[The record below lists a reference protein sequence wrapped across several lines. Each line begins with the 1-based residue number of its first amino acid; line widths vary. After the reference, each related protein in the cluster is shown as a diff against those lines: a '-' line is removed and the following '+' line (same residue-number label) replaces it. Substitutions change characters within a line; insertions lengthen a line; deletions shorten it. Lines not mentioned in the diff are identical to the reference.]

1 MVAIHFPHGQ
11 VVDAGAEAFYKYKG
25 NIQRFAAFLKCS
37 IRWAVN
43 CFLQSFT
50 FVWVIHVGEMHHRQL
65 SQPVSGVVL
74 FGTFFGEHIRK
85 NFCRC
90 IISDFL
96 RILLSVQFIQK
107 KFRKICS
114 FCQPQI
120 RVEAPYPRLPCH
132 MRCIAR
138 KNRVTGILKQ
148 AGFFHDSDF
157 PALPVRVIIKTGKL
171 REETLSRYDDEHQQ
185 CQTVPV
191 EPPRVG
197 CVQHFLNGRKKCIQ
211 IFRAGSSRSFRVDD
225 TIVPLK
231 IGRRIGRNA
240 VGIGGA
246 LQNTGVK
253 LILA

>member
-1 MVAIHFPHGQ
+1 
-11 VVDAGAEAFYKYKG
+11 
-25 NIQRFAAFLKCS
+25 
-37 IRWAVN
+37 
-43 CFLQSFT
+43 
-50 FVWVIHVGEMHHRQL
+50 
-65 SQPVSGVVL
+65 
-74 FGTFFGEHIRK
+74 
-85 NFCRC
+85 
-90 IISDFL
+90 
-96 RILLSVQFIQK
+96 
-107 KFRKICS
+107 
-114 FCQPQI
+114 
-120 RVEAPYPRLPCH
+120 

-225 TIVPLK
+225 TIVQLK

-246 LQNTGVK
+246 LQDTGVK

>member
-43 CFLQSFT
+43 CLLQSFT
-50 FVWVIHVGEMHHRQL
+50 FVWVIHIGQMHNGQFAQTPFFPL
-65 SQPVSGVVL
+65 L
-74 FGTFFGEHIRK
+74 FCAFFGEHIRK

-90 IISDFL
+90 IISDFR
-96 RILLSVQFIQK
+96 RIPLSVQFIQK

-120 RVEAPYPRLPCH
+120 RVEVQCPRLPCH
-132 MRCIAR
+132 MRCIVR

-171 REETLSRYDDEHQQ
+171 RDKMLFCYDDKHQQ
-185 CQTVPV
+185 SKPDSM
-191 EPPRVG
+191 EASGRWRL
-197 CVQHFLNGRKKCIQ
+197 HYLLNG
-211 IFRAGSSRSFRVDD
+211 
-225 TIVPLK
+225 
-231 IGRRIGRNA
+231 
-240 VGIGGA
+240 
-246 LQNTGVK
+246 
-253 LILA
+253 